1 MQLRGNLHRP
11 EGRTATHTGHS
22 PRRVGRVVQHE
33 IDGEIVLYD
42 PKRNRVHT
50 LNPTAAVVW
59 QLCDGSRAA
68 DQLAEDMAILY
79 DKDLSVI
86 KQDLSQVLKEFEKS
100 HLLRHGTQEDD

>member
-1 MQLRGNLHRP
+1 MQLKGIHLPP
-11 EGRTATHTGHS
+11 ESGTAKHTGDS

-59 QLCDGSRAA
+59 QLCDGSRTA

-79 DKDLSVI
+79 DMDPSVI
-86 KQDLSQVLKEFEKS
+86 KRDLSQVLGEFEKS
-100 HLLRHGTQEDD
+100 HLLRHGTQQND